1 MRSKELIF
9 ILAFIFVLGSAI
21 LSSKLTLPNGDSS
34 KEATAV
40 AEAAVVIPQLEEE
53 GREKAATMVLQGA
66 PPMQPESHID
76 RWNPELHHES
86 CMACH
91 GNESTG
97 APTPPK
103 NHFYDDDIKNKV
115 FRDNCVQ
122 CHAQQNDSKSAF
134 NDEE

>member
-9 ILAFIFVLGSAI
+9 IVAFVIVLGSAI
-21 LSSKLTLPNGDSS
+21 LTAQLSQRGEKASSV
-34 KEATAV
+34 TAV
-40 AEAAVVIPQLEEE
+40 TPEVVITQLQED
-53 GREKAATMVLQGA
+53 GREKSETMVLLGA
-66 PPMQPESHID
+66 PPMQPVNHID
-76 RWNPELHHES
+76 RWNPAQRQES

-103 NHFYDDDIKNKV
+103 DHFYDEDIKNRV
-115 FRDNCVQ
+115 FRDNCIQ

-134 NDEE
+134 NEK

>member
-9 ILAFIFVLGSAI
+9 IVAFIIVLGSAI
-21 LSSKLTLPNGDSS
+21 LTGKISHPGEKASSVT
-34 KEATAV
+34 V
-40 AEAAVVIPQLEEE
+40 AKSALVVTQLQED
-53 GREKAATMVLQGA
+53 GRENSATMVLQGA
-66 PPMQPESHID
+66 PPMQPASHID
-76 RWNPELHHES
+76 RWNPAQRQES

-91 GNESTG
+91 GNASTG

-115 FRDNCVQ
+115 FRDNCIQ

-134 NDEE
+134 NEE